1 MALPMYKNTLH
12 LLENSDDSTSQS
24 FALRNIARVFS
35 QTQQL
40 DSAICYYQQA
50 IKIATPHTQSSLYN
64 DLGILYIKTEKLE
77 EAHECLQNA
86 VRLCNNP
93 KLLPPIYLTL
103 GEYFIKTRQYDS
115 ATCYLNKSIKSPLL
129 YTQAGSL
136 YLFAEIEY
144 QKQNYSKSI
153 EYLKRYELLN
163 DSITKNSH
171 FENIRMTQSMFN
183 YQRLTDEKNN
193 YEKKAANRMIVIYQI
208 LIGTAILFIISFI
221 LYKRDEQKKKRL
233 LDLKEQLY
241 KQSQQYIEDNKLEI
255 AMLEEKLFSGQE
267 VISEVKKQLLEAQK
281 LMLEME
287 NRQITIKQNTLKI
300 LQQDFRKSSLYI
312 KINKAENVLTESEWS
327 ELALLIDA
335 TFSNFTQ
342 RILELY
348 QRISTEELR
357 VCYLVKIGIPV
368 KKIAILMSVTS
379 SGVSQC
385 RRRLYKKLTNE
396 PENAEKFDS
405 FIADF

>member
-1 MALPMYKNTLH
+1 
-12 LLENSDDSTSQS
+12 
-24 FALRNIARVFS
+24 
-35 QTQQL
+35 
-40 DSAICYYQQA
+40 
-50 IKIATPHTQSSLYN
+50 
-64 DLGILYIKTEKLE
+64 
-77 EAHECLQNA
+77 
-86 VRLCNNP
+86 
-93 KLLPPIYLTL
+93 
-103 GEYFIKTRQYDS
+103 
-115 ATCYLNKSIKSPLL
+115 
-129 YTQAGSL
+129 
-136 YLFAEIEY
+136 
-144 QKQNYSKSI
+144 
-153 EYLKRYELLN
+153 
-163 DSITKNSH
+163 
-171 FENIRMTQSMFN
+171 
-183 YQRLTDEKNN
+183 
-193 YEKKAANRMIVIYQI
+193 MIVIYQI

-267 VISEVKKQLLEAQK
+267 AISEVKKQLLEAQK

-312 KINKAENVLTESEWS
+312 KINKAENVLTKSEWS

>member
-1 MALPMYKNTLH
+1 M
-12 LLENSDDSTSQS
+12 
-24 FALRNIARVFS
+24 
-35 QTQQL
+35 
-40 DSAICYYQQA
+40 
-50 IKIATPHTQSSLYN
+50 
-64 DLGILYIKTEKLE
+64 
-77 EAHECLQNA
+77 
-86 VRLCNNP
+86 
-93 KLLPPIYLTL
+93 
-103 GEYFIKTRQYDS
+103 
-115 ATCYLNKSIKSPLL
+115 
-129 YTQAGSL
+129 
-136 YLFAEIEY
+136 
-144 QKQNYSKSI
+144 
-153 EYLKRYELLN
+153 
-163 DSITKNSH
+163 
-171 FENIRMTQSMFN
+171 
-183 YQRLTDEKNN
+183 
-193 YEKKAANRMIVIYQI
+193 
-208 LIGTAILFIISFI
+208 
-221 LYKRDEQKKKRL
+221 
-233 LDLKEQLY
+233 KEQLY

-267 VISEVKKQLLEAQK
+267 AISEVKKQLLEAQK

-312 KINKAENVLTESEWS
+312 KINKAENVLTKSEWS